1 MESHGV
7 FHAAYGVHV
16 YTIFRSPP
24 CSLTA
29 GYGLQYGQIIDPA
42 RQVTCLQPALSM
54 SIVPR
59 FRLRCAASTGA
70 GCHYPARV
78 KSEKSPRGFLKKGGG
93 PYYPCLFRT
102 SALKRPL

>member
-1 MESHGV
+1 MDDWRQVPRDIDAVALRYTQDGV
-7 FHAAYGVHV
+7 AWRVSCS
-16 YTIFRSPP
+16 IR

-29 GYGLQYGQIIDPA
+29 GYGLQYDRIIDPA

-78 KSEKSPRGFLKKGGG
+78 QSEQRSRRFLQ
-93 PYYPCLFRT
+93 
-102 SALKRPL
+102 